1 MKPGWL
7 FAMALGIAVGVAI
20 PFVPRESREVQPSSI
35 EPTAA
40 SVETGP
46 AERAPGEAG
55 TTEPLAPRPSAQA
68 ADSNYAAAVRQI
80 ERENAALKANQAEYF
95 QHADTERKRSH
106 QTFVERQRQAN
117 IRAQENLAE
126 KREADQNANALESQY
141 NPAWQSWSNEDWGFI
156 NRFSNGRY
164 WRH

>member
-1 MKPGWL
+1 MKTGWL

-20 PFVPRESREVQPSSI
+20 PFLPRESRDAQPSSI
-35 EPTAA
+35 EPTAE
-40 SVETGP
+40 SVEP
-46 AERAPGEAG
+46 APSAIG
-55 TTEPLAPRPSAQA
+55 TTEPLAPRTPAHA
-68 ADSNYAAAVRQI
+68 ADSNYAAAARQL
-80 ERENAALKANQAEYF
+80 ERENAALQQNQEEYF
-95 QHADTERKRSH
+95 HHADTERKRSH
-106 QTFVERQRQAN
+106 QMFVERQRQAN